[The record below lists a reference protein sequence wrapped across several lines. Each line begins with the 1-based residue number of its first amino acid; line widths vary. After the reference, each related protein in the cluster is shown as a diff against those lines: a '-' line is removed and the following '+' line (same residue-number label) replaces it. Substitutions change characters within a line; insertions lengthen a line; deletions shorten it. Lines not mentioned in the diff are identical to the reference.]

1 MGVVRSFHGWARA
14 APRSAVAELGVV
26 RPIHRTMLT
35 PRQRKLAVFGAFSL
49 ITASIVV
56 AWDVLSDSD
65 DASQETTSH
74 TATEA
79 KARGILVMSLQ
90 ASPAELALP
99 GRTVHINSAW
109 VEAHSHRTE
118 RLWGSS
124 EQRLDGYSL
133 CFTFSEGSIGHTHFL
148 VPDDEGA
155 GVGERSWSKVLIVY
169 TTDLEHPSD
178 ATKIRLS
185 LVSSWHDPRPKNI
198 HFTAQP

>member
-1 MGVVRSFHGWARA
+1 
-14 APRSAVAELGVV
+14 
-26 RPIHRTMLT
+26 MLT

-49 ITASIVV
+49 ITASIV
-56 AWDVLSDSD
+56 ATWNVLSNSD
-65 DASQETTSH
+65 DASQETTSY

-90 ASPAELALP
+90 ASPTELSLP

-109 VEAHSHRTE
+109 VETHSHRTD

-133 CFTFSEGSIGHTHFL
+133 CFTFYEGSIGHTHFL

-155 GVGERSWSKVLIVY
+155 GVSERSWTKALVVY
-169 TTDLEHPSD
+169 TTDLKQPSD
-178 ATKIRLS
+178 ATQIHLS
-185 LVSSWHDPRPKNI
+185 LVSSWHDPRQKNI
-198 HFTAQP
+198 HFTGHP